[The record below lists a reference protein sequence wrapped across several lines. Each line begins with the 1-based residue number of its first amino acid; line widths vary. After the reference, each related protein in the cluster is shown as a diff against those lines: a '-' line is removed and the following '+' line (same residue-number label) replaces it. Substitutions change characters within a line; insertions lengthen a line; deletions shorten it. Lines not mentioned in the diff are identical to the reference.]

1 MFLNPS
7 IQKSGKL
14 KLFLVSS
21 SALLYFVFAYDLIR
35 TDYTKLIGLYTLLF
49 FLFYGLIRYTENST
63 RTLTYVAFAYRALF
77 FLAIPNLSQDFYR
90 FIWDGRVLLE
100 GFNPYLH
107 SVVSFIKTVDF
118 PIPQAG
124 ELVSGMGSLNASHFS
139 NYPPMN
145 QLCFAV
151 AALFFKN
158 SILGSVIVMRL
169 IIIAADFG
177 TLYFGK
183 KLLQKLNLPVNSIFL
198 YVLNPFIIIEL
209 TGNLHFEG
217 VMVFFFIWSLYLLHS
232 GKRYWAAVVLGLSIS
247 VKLIPLLFLPLFLK
261 WSVFANPKNKA
272 INASESTKIGVVSV
286 QALKN
291 LFLFYAIVLFTVI
304 ILFVPFYSTEFVM
317 NYTDTLALW
326 FKNFEFNASLY
337 YIARAIG
344 YTFRGYN
351 EITVIGTYIPYVI
364 LLFTFLMTFLRANRH
379 PQQVFTTMLFVLT
392 FYFFSSTTVH
402 PWYLT
407 TLLVLSLFT
416 PYKYPLV
423 WSYVIILSYLAYV
436 NTNTG
441 DKTENL
447 WIIGLEYTIVYSVL
461 IWEIF
466 IKKKV

>member
-1 MFLNPS
+1 M
-7 IQKSGKL
+7 QG
-14 KLFLVSS
+14 
-21 SALLYFVFAYDLIR
+21 
-35 TDYTKLIGLYTLLF
+35 
-49 FLFYGLIRYTENST
+49 
-63 RTLTYVAFAYRALF
+63 
-77 FLAIPNLSQDFYR
+77 
-90 FIWDGRVLLE
+90 
-100 GFNPYLH
+100 
-107 SVVSFIKTVDF
+107 
-118 PIPQAG
+118 
-124 ELVSGMGSLNASHFS
+124 
-139 NYPPMN
+139 
-145 QLCFAV
+145 
-151 AALFFKN
+151 
-158 SILGSVIVMRL
+158 
-169 IIIAADFG
+169 
-177 TLYFGK
+177 
-183 KLLQKLNLPVNSIFL
+183 
-198 YVLNPFIIIEL
+198 
-209 TGNLHFEG
+209 
-217 VMVFFFIWSLYLLHS
+217 
-232 GKRYWAAVVLGLSIS
+232 
-247 VKLIPLLFLPLFLK
+247 
-261 WSVFANPKNKA
+261 
-272 INASESTKIGVVSV
+272 
-286 QALKN
+286 LKN

-351 EITVIGTYIPYVI
+351 EIAIIGTYIPYVV